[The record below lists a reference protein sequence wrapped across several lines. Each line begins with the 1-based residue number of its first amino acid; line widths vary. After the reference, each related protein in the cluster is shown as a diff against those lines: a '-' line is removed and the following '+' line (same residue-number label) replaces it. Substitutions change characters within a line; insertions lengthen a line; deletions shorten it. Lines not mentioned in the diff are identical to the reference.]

1 MPDPVFSAAHNKAAR
16 SAGLLLGLVLAVVV
30 APVAAI
36 QHDALSDPTR
46 PEEDRAR
53 DAGSKP
59 LEVFDWLGVRSGSTV
74 ADLIPGGGYNSHV
87 LAHVVGASGRVYS
100 VGTSADGEKR
110 LAERFAAAGL
120 DNVEAHEDLSAVP
133 DASVDVYVV
142 VRNVHDML
150 IPDIAEQYG
159 MQPDPI
165 FAELVRSLKSGGVL
179 GVVDSRMP
187 GDGIDSDTHR
197 VSEALV
203 IAEVEARGF
212 EFVDRSDLLANP
224 GEDFA
229 QPYWD
234 SRFSMDRM
242 LLKFRKSAS

>member
-1 MPDPVFSAAHNKAAR
+1 MSDSILRAAR
-16 SAGLLLGLVLAVVV
+16 TTQVHSACLLLGVVLAIVV
-30 APVAAI
+30 APVAAV
-36 QHDALSDPTR
+36 QHDALNDPSR

-59 LEVFDWLGVRSGSTV
+59 LEVFDWLGVTAGSTV

-100 VGTSADGEKR
+100 VGTSADGEKS

-120 DNVEAHEDLSAVP
+120 DNVEAHENLSSIP

-150 IPDIAEQYG
+150 IPDVAEQYG

-165 FAELVRSLKSGGVL
+165 FAELVRSLKPGGVL
-179 GVVDSRMP
+179 GVIDSRAP
-187 GDGIDSDTHR
+187 GEGIDSETHR
-197 VSEALV
+197 VSEAFV
-203 IAEVEARGF
+203 IAAVESRGF
-212 EFVDRSDLLANP
+212 ELVDRSELLANP

-234 SRFSMDRM
+234 SRFTMDRM
-242 LLKFRKSAS
+242 LLKFRKSS